1 MDREAAHRDLYAR
14 EADNGVTGFV
24 AATGKSYLCED
35 TANDPLYLTGRE
47 GAKSSLTVPL
57 KLHNEVIGTFNVES
71 PQPHAFTDADLQ
83 FLQIFCRD
91 VAVSLNTL
99 QLLAAQRMN
108 AAQESVEEIHRQVA
122 VPIDEIVC
130 DATFVTERLADVDPE
145 LRARLEKILG
155 TARGIK
161 DVIHKVGRT
170 LAPTEAVPVAR
181 SRKARE
187 AQGQAGAGRRWRR
200 KDSLR
205 RARPAGAARLRRRNG
220 PARQRGRIALPPR
233 PARPQLSCRD
243 LRREAARHE
252 RL

>member
-1 MDREAAHRDLYAR
+1 MDAEAAHRDLYAR
-14 EADNGVTGFV
+14 EAGNGVTGFV

-35 TANDPLYLTGRE
+35 TANDPLYLTGRT

-91 VAVSLNTL
+91 VAMSLNTL

-130 DATFVTERLADVDPE
+130 DATFVTERLEGVDPE
-145 LRARLEKILG
+145 LRARLEQILTHG
-155 TARGIK
+155 PRHQGRDSKGRPHARA
-161 DVIHKVGRT
+161 HRRRSR
-170 LAPTEAVPVAR
+170 PR
-181 SRKARE
+181 SRKARK
-187 AQGQAGAGRRWRR
+187 AQGQARAGGRWRR
-200 KDSLR
+200 DDSLAPPTPCLSRTTASSKR
-205 RARPAGAARLRRRNG
+205 RSAAARPNRSSATACAT
-220 PARQRGRIALPPR
+220 
-233 PARPQLSCRD
+233 
-243 LRREAARHE
+243 
-252 RL
+252 